1 MELMSDMGEHFES
14 VSAALSMF
22 NEVGQ
27 YHLSFSTPIKL
38 RPSRYPNDSICSTA
52 CGKQFSQHIDDR
64 NILFC
69 CYGDDVAILLS
80 ESWHSSRRLRERI
93 LVHFDGV

>member
-14 VSAALSMF
+14 VSAALSTF

-27 YHLSFSTPIKL
+27 YRLSISVPTKL
-38 RPSRYPNDSICSTA
+38 RAKRYPNDSICSTTWS
-52 CGKQFSQHIDDR
+52 KQLSQPIDDR

-69 CYGDDVAILLS
+69 CHGDDDAILLS
-80 ESWHSSRRLRERI
+80 KSWHGSRRLRECI

>member
-14 VSAALSMF
+14 VSTALSLF

-27 YHLSFSTPIKL
+27 YHVSISVPTEL
-38 RPSRYPNDSICSTA
+38 RSGRYPNDSICSTA
-52 CGKQFSQHIDDR
+52 RSKQLSQPIDDR

-69 CYGDDVAILLS
+69 CHGNDDAILLS
-80 ESWHSSRRLRERI
+80 ERWHGSRRCRECI
-93 LVHFDGV
+93 LVHFNGV